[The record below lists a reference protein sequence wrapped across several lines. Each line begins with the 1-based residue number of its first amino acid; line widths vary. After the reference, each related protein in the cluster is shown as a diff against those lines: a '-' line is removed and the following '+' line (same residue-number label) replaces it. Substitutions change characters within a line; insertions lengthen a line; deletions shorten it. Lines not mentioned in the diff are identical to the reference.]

1 MFATAVGRLRPIL
14 AAGAVVA
21 FALVGTGCE
30 KLKARDHLNQGVNA
44 FRAGNYAAAAD
55 EFRTAIETDPTLLD
69 ARLYLAT
76 AYEQQF
82 VPGTETEQNKKF
94 ADAAMSEFQ
103 KVLQDSPKS
112 LLATQSIA
120 SLFYNMKDFEKARE
134 WNKKVI
140 GIDDKN
146 KEAYYTLGVL
156 AWTDFLPVDREAR
169 NNSHMKPEDPG
180 PIKDAK
186 IKAEL
191 KAKYWDSLTEGIE
204 FEKKALGV
212 DPQYEDAMSYMNLL
226 IRYRADLQDSHDQ
239 YVLDVKEADDWIQKS
254 LEAKKQKADK
264 KAAANGG
271 GTVEAQ

>member
-1 MFATAVGRLRPIL
+1 
-14 AAGAVVA
+14 
-21 FALVGTGCE
+21 
-30 KLKARDHLNQGVNA
+30 VNA

-180 PIKDAK
+180 PLKDPK
-186 IKAEL
+186 VRAEL
-191 KAKYWDSLTEGIE
+191 KEKYWNSLTEGIE
-204 FEKKALGV
+204 YEKKALAV
-212 DPQYEDAMSYMNLL
+212 DPEYENAMAYMNLL
-226 IRYRADLQDSHDQ
+226 LRYRADLADTKEE
-239 YVLDVKEADDWIQKS
+239 YEAAVKEADNWVQKS
-254 LEAKKQKADK
+254 LETTKIKAER
-264 KAAANGG
+264 KAANPNAK
-271 GTVEAQ
+271 